1 MGKKKT
7 DGKQKAKGSQL
18 VIRIEKAE
26 REAFVSLCE
35 TLDTTAAREIRRF
48 MRDFV
53 KGHAAGQP
61 PEKAALLVLG
71 HPAAEVPLAEA
82 QTPAAQPS
90 QSDPLP
96 TP

>member
-1 MGKKKT
+1 MGKKKSE
-7 DGKQKAKGSQL
+7 GKQKAKGSQL

-53 KGHAAGQP
+53 KAHATSQQ
-61 PEKAALLVLG
+61 PEKDAPLVL
-71 HPAAEVPLAEA
+71 VTPLIDPVAPIA
-82 QTPAAQPS
+82 PQ
-90 QSDPLP
+90 QSDQPAN
-96 TP
+96 T